1 MRELIFRS
9 LNSFLV
15 LDDWT
20 GNLNQIGEK
29 IVEVLAKF
37 YDILIVLVPITLL
50 VMGTLDLLKAAGAQD
65 DKGMA
70 AAKSTFGKRAI
81 AAVVALLAMII
92 AKIIFRVVSGGTWSG
107 FF

>member
-1 MRELIFRS
+1 MRELVFIV
-9 LNSFLV
+9 LN
-15 LDDWT
+15 DWQ
-20 GNLNQIGEK
+20 GNLDIIGEK

-37 YDILIVLVPITLL
+37 YDILIVLVPITLI
-50 VMGTLDLLKAAGAQD
+50 VMGTLDLLKATGAQD

-70 AAKSTFGKRAI
+70 AAKSTLGKRAI